1 VGQAGHSTG
10 QSLQNPLRRLA
21 GNARRAA
28 NFHHIA
34 VKAGTMAE
42 EGNII
47 TDLGMEGPAANGA
60 DTLPSAGVISQYVKD
75 LSVENPNA
83 PECFQWTD
91 APQIDVQFNI
101 GARPLSEEV
110 SEVELK
116 IELKSVG
123 ASGTAFIIDLSYC
136 ALIGMR
142 NLDEAQMHAFT
153 YAEAPR
159 ILFPFARRVI
169 ADAVRDA
176 GFPQL
181 LLEPIDFNGIY
192 LQQLAAKQ
200 AQEEGQGAPSGN
212 A

>member
-1 VGQAGHSTG
+1 MSD
-10 QSLQNPLRRLA
+10 
-21 GNARRAA
+21 
-28 NFHHIA
+28 
-34 VKAGTMAE
+34 

-47 TDLGMEGPAANGA
+47 TDLGLEGPAMNGA
-60 DTLPSAGVISQYVKD
+60 DTAPAAGIISQYVKD

-83 PECFQWTD
+83 PDSFSWTD

-101 GARPLSEEV
+101 GARALSDEV
-110 SEVELK
+110 SEIELK
-116 IELKSVG
+116 IALKSI
-123 ASGTAFIIDLSYC
+123 AQAGTAFIIDLSYC
-136 ALIGMR
+136 GLLGMR
-142 NLDEAQMHAFT
+142 NLDEASKHAFT

-176 GFPQL
+176 GFPPL

-192 LQQLAAKQ
+192 LQQLAAQ
-200 AQEEGQGAPSGN
+200 QGEGEGDAAPIGN

>member
-1 VGQAGHSTG
+1 MSD
-10 QSLQNPLRRLA
+10 
-21 GNARRAA
+21 
-28 NFHHIA
+28 
-34 VKAGTMAE
+34 

-47 TDLGMEGPAANGA
+47 TDLGLESPAMNGA
-60 DTLPSAGVISQYVKD
+60 DTAPAAGIISQYVKD

-83 PECFQWTD
+83 PDSYSWTD

-101 GARPLSEEV
+101 GARQLSDEV
-110 SEVELK
+110 SEIELK
-116 IELKSVG
+116 IALKSV
-123 ASGTAFIIDLSYC
+123 AEAGTAFIIDLSYC
-136 ALIGMR
+136 GLLGMR
-142 NLDEAQMHAFT
+142 NLDDASKHAFT

-176 GFPQL
+176 GFPPL

-192 LQQLAAKQ
+192 LQQLAAQ
-200 AQEEGQGAPSGN
+200 QGEGDAAPAGN

>member
-1 VGQAGHSTG
+1 MSD
-10 QSLQNPLRRLA
+10 
-21 GNARRAA
+21 
-28 NFHHIA
+28 
-34 VKAGTMAE
+34 

-47 TDLGMEGPAANGA
+47 TDLGLEGPAMNGA
-60 DTLPSAGVISQYVKD
+60 DTAPAAGIISQYVKD

-83 PECFQWTD
+83 PDSFSWTD

-101 GARPLSEEV
+101 GARALSDEV
-110 SEVELK
+110 SEIELK
-116 IELKSVG
+116 IALKSI
-123 ASGTAFIIDLSYC
+123 AQAGTAFIIDLSYC
-136 ALIGMR
+136 GLLGMR
-142 NLDEAQMHAFT
+142 NLDEASKHAFT

-176 GFPQL
+176 GFPPL

-192 LQQLAAKQ
+192 LQQLAAQ
-200 AQEEGQGAPSGN
+200 QGEGEADAAPIGN

>member
-1 VGQAGHSTG
+1 MSD
-10 QSLQNPLRRLA
+10 
-21 GNARRAA
+21 
-28 NFHHIA
+28 
-34 VKAGTMAE
+34 

-47 TDLGMEGPAANGA
+47 TDLGLEGPAMNGA
-60 DTLPSAGVISQYVKD
+60 DTAPAAGIISQYVKD

-83 PECFQWTD
+83 PDSYSWTD

-101 GARPLSEEV
+101 GARQLSDEV
-110 SEVELK
+110 SEIELK
-116 IELKSVG
+116 IALKSVG
-123 ASGTAFIIDLSYC
+123 EAGTAFIIDLSYC
-136 ALIGMR
+136 GLLGMR
-142 NLDEAQMHAFT
+142 NLDDASKHAFT

-176 GFPQL
+176 GFPPL

-192 LQQLAAKQ
+192 LQQLAAQQ
-200 AQEEGQGAPSGN
+200 AEGEAAPVGN

>member
-1 VGQAGHSTG
+1 MSD
-10 QSLQNPLRRLA
+10 
-21 GNARRAA
+21 
-28 NFHHIA
+28 
-34 VKAGTMAE
+34 

-47 TDLGMEGPAANGA
+47 TDLGLEGPAMNGA
-60 DTLPSAGVISQYVKD
+60 DTAPAAGIISQYVKD

-83 PECFQWTD
+83 PDSYSWTD

-101 GARPLSEEV
+101 GARQLSDEV
-110 SEVELK
+110 SEIELK
-116 IELKSVG
+116 IALKSVG
-123 ASGTAFIIDLSYC
+123 EAGTAFIIDLSYC
-136 ALIGMR
+136 GLLGMR
-142 NLDEAQMHAFT
+142 NLDDASKHAFT

-176 GFPQL
+176 GFPPL

-192 LQQLAAKQ
+192 LQQLAAQQ
-200 AQEEGQGAPSGN
+200 AEGEAAPAGN

>member
-1 VGQAGHSTG
+1 MSD
-10 QSLQNPLRRLA
+10 
-21 GNARRAA
+21 
-28 NFHHIA
+28 
-34 VKAGTMAE
+34 

-47 TDLGMEGPAANGA
+47 TDLGLEGPAMNGA
-60 DTLPSAGVISQYVKD
+60 DTAPAAGIISQYVKD

-83 PECFQWTD
+83 PDSFSWTD

-101 GARPLSEEV
+101 GARQLSDEV
-110 SEVELK
+110 SEIELK
-116 IELKSVG
+116 IALKSI
-123 ASGTAFIIDLSYC
+123 AEAGTAFIIDLSYC
-136 ALIGMR
+136 GLLGMR
-142 NLDEAQMHAFT
+142 TLDDASKHAFT

-176 GFPQL
+176 GFPPL

-192 LQQLAAKQ
+192 LQQLAAQ
-200 AQEEGQGAPSGN
+200 QGEGEAAPVGN